1 MADYTEEQFKEAARR
16 ALADGR
22 PDIAKKLIAR
32 ARAAGAAQTSIVDQ
46 AGSGINEG
54 LAQGAGGVVDAASY
68 VFNGLTNRP
77 KATGQMQ
84 IGDDG
89 KPTFP
94 DLRIEQG
101 EGIQN
106 PVGGSAHLTEMID
119 PLISDAAPQTGMQK
133 FARRAGQ
140 ELGAN
145 AIPALGL
152 ASKAAGGGNALS
164 RAAGELGQ
172 SARKN
177 MPSYLAG
184 VAGGSVGSTAG
195 GEAANAIDPGNQTL
209 EAAMRLGGGIL
220 GGGLATAGASAAE
233 RSGAIKK
240 YINSAPTSEK
250 WKLDAQALYEKG
262 HARGI
267 VVKPTQTKAL
277 EAQIRAK
284 ASARGFISPTGRIA
298 DSAPEVRSALRLMED
313 MTQGP
318 INTQQMQALRDQLQ
332 IVAQSQTPKV
342 AAVGT
347 QMIKEYDNF
356 LAKLAPEFRQ
366 ANAYYAH
373 AKRGEMMDELDN
385 LADVRASQFTQS
397 GRENALRT
405 EYRTLNRRI
414 IKGQEKG
421 LRPDQI
427 KAVQNVSGGTS
438 ASNAARL
445 VGKLAP
451 TGPVSGAQHAFPF
464 LAGSAIG
471 GTPAGFA
478 AAGTTMGAGIAGRTL
493 ATAMTEHA
501 ARLAHATMR
510 SAKPLEVGPRVSR
523 AATGG
528 LLSTFLDEP
537 TKKPKKRKPKQ
548 GAR

>member
-32 ARAAGAAQTSIVDQ
+32 ARAVGAAQTSIVDQ

-54 LAQGAGGVVDAASY
+54 LAQGAGGVVDAANY

-77 KATGQMQ
+77 KVTGQMQ

-106 PVGGSAHLTEMID
+106 PVGGSAHLTEMMD

-164 RAAGELGQ
+164 RVAGELGQ

-184 VAGGSVGSTAG
+184 VTGGSVGSTAG

-209 EAAMRLGGGIL
+209 ETAMRLGGGVL

-233 RSGAIKK
+233 RASAIKK
-240 YINSAPTSEK
+240 YIKSAPSSEK
-250 WKLDAQALYEKG
+250 LKLDASSLYEKG
-262 HARGI
+262 HARG
-267 VVKPTQTKAL
+267 VVVQPNQTKAL

-298 DSAPEVRSALRLMED
+298 DSAPEVRSALRLVED

-342 AAVGT
+342 SAVGT
-347 QMIKEYDNF
+347 QMIKEYDTF
-356 LAKLAPEFRQ
+356 LARLAPEFKE
-366 ANAYYAH
+366 ANALYAR
-373 AKRGEMMDELDN
+373 AMRGEMMDRVDD
-385 LADVRASQFTQS
+385 LADIKASQFTQS
-397 GRENALRT
+397 GRENALRS
-405 EYRTLNRRI
+405 EYRTLDRRI
-414 IKGQEKG
+414 AKGLEKG

-427 KAVQNVSGGTS
+427 EAVQTVSRGTP
-438 ASNAARL
+438 ASNVARQ

-451 TGPVSGAQHAFPF
+451 TGAVSGAQHAFPYMVGAS
-464 LAGSAIG
+464 LG
-471 GTPAGFA
+471 GPAAGFA
-478 AAGTTMGAGIAGRTL
+478 AAGSTMGAGIAGRTL
-493 ATAMTEHA
+493 ATAMQERA
-501 ARLAHATMR
+501 AQMASAAMR
-510 SAKPLEVGPRVSR
+510 SANPIELGPTMSR
-523 AATGG
+523 AAAGG

-537 TKKPKKRKPKQ
+537 TKKSKKRKP
-548 GAR
+548 R